1 MRVAQWKSDWFAHAA
16 NQAGAMAED
25 VKKATP
31 PVAEKPKPSSRESG
45 KDQDKEAPPAADATP
60 EEAGKKFSPVLL
72 IVVGLVTFV
81 IFLAGF
87 SYMMGVFDPKPPA
100 TAAVPA
106 EAKSAADSTKTD
118 GQSQEYVSEF
128 GRAAAAVEAAQMSG
142 VDTMAQLSELDQ
154 RHKEIA
160 AEEASLR
167 LERQEL
173 TALKS
178 QIEQLLSQKK
188 AIAGEKVLYLAKL
201 LDGMKQEELAGLM
214 AKLDDKT
221 ILAVLPSMKP
231 LNASKVLALLPPER
245 AAQITTELLT
255 TEP

>member
-1 MRVAQWKSDWFAHAA
+1 
-16 NQAGAMAED
+16 MAED

-31 PVAEKPKPSSRESG
+31 PAAEKPKPSPRELG
-45 KDQDKEAPPAADATP
+45 KDQSKEQDKEAPPAADATP
-60 EEAGKKFSPVLL
+60 EKAGKKFSPVLL

-100 TAAVPA
+100 TAEVPA
-106 EAKSAADSTKTD
+106 DGKPAADSTKAD
-118 GQSQEYVSEF
+118 GETQQYVSDF
-128 GRAAAAVEAAQMSG
+128 GRAAAAVEAAQQSG
-142 VDTMAQLSELDQ
+142 VDTLAVISELDQ
-154 RHKEIA
+154 RRKEIA
-160 AEEASLR
+160 AEESKLR
-167 LERQEL
+167 IERQEL
-173 TALKS
+173 ATLKS
-178 QIEQLLSQKK
+178 QVEQLLSQKK
-188 AIAGEKVLYLAKL
+188 AIAGEKVLYMAKL

-245 AAQITTELLT
+245 AAQITTQLLT